1 MKVYYLTSSIIP
13 SINANTINVL
23 SMCCA
28 LSKQVKQLY
37 FFFSSKEGVTKLE
50 IKEKFGISLKEN
62 VKLRFT
68 KTSRLHELLILII
81 SLRIFSYDLILNKKP
96 DLIICRNIYGSIFY
110 SFFVKKIVYETH
122 TVEKIFF
129 RKFLQNIILKKKN
142 ILTVAITN
150 SLKNKL
156 INKYKLIHNKIIV
169 LPDGSFDN
177 SKNLNIKNKNF
188 KDKFKIGYFGHLYK
202 GRGIELIINIAKKL
216 NNFRFYI
223 VGGDQISYT
232 KLKKKLLPKNISL
245 LGYKNY
251 KETKFLMKEMDI
263 LLCPYQ
269 KQVYLKDQKTSTS
282 SIMSPLKIFEYMST
296 KKTII
301 CSNLNVLREV
311 LKNNINCLLANPSN
325 TQEWVNLIIKIN
337 RDLKLRRS
345 LSVKAYLSFKNK
357 YSWDIRIVKLLKN
370 YTNEKY

>member
-1 MKVYYLTSSIIP
+1 MKVYYLTSSSIP

-28 LSKQVKQLY
+28 LSKQVKQLK
-37 FFFSSKEGVTKLE
+37 FFFSSKKGITKLQIQE
-50 IKEKFGISLKEN
+50 QFGISLKEN
-62 VKLRFT
+62 VNLNFA
-68 KTSRLHELLILII
+68 KTNKLHELLIFLKSFRVFIN
-81 SLRIFSYDLILNKKP
+81 DLILNKKP
-96 DLIICRNIYGSIFY
+96 DLIICRNIYGAIFY
-110 SFFVKKIVYETH
+110 SYFVKKITYETH
-122 TVEKIFF
+122 TVEKIFL
-129 RKFLQNIILKKKN
+129 REYLQNIILKKKN

-150 SLKNKL
+150 SLKEKL
-156 INKYKLIHNKIIV
+156 IAKYRLIHNNITV

-177 SKNLNIKNKNF
+177 SKNLNNKNNKF

-202 GRGIELIINIAKKL
+202 GRGIELIINLAKKL
-216 NNFRFYI
+216 TKFRFYI
-223 VGGDQISYT
+223 VGGDQASYS
-232 KLKKKLLPKNISL
+232 KLKKKLLPQNIIL

-282 SIMSPLKIFEYMST
+282 SIMSPLKIFEYMAT

-325 TQEWVNLIIKIN
+325 TQEWVNLINKIS
-337 RDLKLRRS
+337 RDLKLRKS

-357 YSWDIRIVKLLKN
+357 YSWDIRIAKLLKN
-370 YTNEKY
+370 YINE